1 MADNTTTQ
9 PRKTSAVVFI
19 TVFIPVCLFV
29 VLTATIITFILP
41 ESFAST
47 ARVRVETNSVAEFK
61 TMQSEAV
68 LDPVITKLN
77 LNVEWGKKYNGNVP
91 LKTEETMQLV
101 RQRMSLV
108 PERNT
113 NVMDIIVFSEDR
125 NEAAKIANA
134 IADSYHAYRHPAA
147 SDNSTA
153 ASTSMTGIVDRATPG
168 HAPVRPNKPLN
179 ITLGVLIGI
188 LLGSIIGGA
197 SAGFVSWFGRKAK

>member
-1 MADNTTTQ
+1 MAENTTTH
-9 PRKTSAVVFI
+9 PRKTSAVVFVS
-19 TVFIPVCLFV
+19 VFIPVFLFV

-47 ARVRVETNSVAEFK
+47 ARVRVETNSATEFK

-68 LDPVITKLN
+68 LDPVIAKLN

-101 RQRMSLV
+101 RKRMNLV

-113 NVMDIIVFSEDR
+113 NVMDIIVYSEDR
-125 NEAAKIANA
+125 NDAAQIANA
-134 IADSYHAYRHPAA
+134 IADSYNAYRHPAA
-147 SDNSTA
+147 SDNSS
-153 ASTSMTGIVDRATPG
+153 ASVSNTVIVDRATPG

-179 ITLGVLIGI
+179 ITLGALMGV

-197 SAGFVSWFGRKAK
+197 SAGLVSLFGRKAK

>member
-153 ASTSMTGIVDRATPG
+153 SIIVDRATPG
-168 HAPVRPNKPLN
+168 HAPVRPNKPLD
-179 ITLGVLIGI
+179 ITLGVLMGI
-188 LLGSIIGGA
+188 ILGSIVGGS
-197 SAGFVSWFGRKAK
+197 SAGFVSWFGRKTKN